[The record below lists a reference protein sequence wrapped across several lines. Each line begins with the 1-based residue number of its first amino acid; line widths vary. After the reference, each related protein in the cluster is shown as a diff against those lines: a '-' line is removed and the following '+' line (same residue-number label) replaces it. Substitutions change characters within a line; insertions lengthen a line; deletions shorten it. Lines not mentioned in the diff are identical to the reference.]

1 MLMLCIS
8 LFVCFWS
15 YLSESER
22 ALMMELLI
30 TATWQ
35 RYLTLDR
42 IMKVLGFHKVWNA
55 KVTNSKSS

>member
-1 MLMLCIS
+1 MLCTS
-8 LFVCFWS
+8 LFVCLWRH
-15 YLSESER
+15 LSESDR

-42 IMKVLGFHKVWNA
+42 IMKALGFHKVCNA
-55 KVTNSKSS
+55 KVTNSENS